1 MMREPHPYPEIYCD
15 FNARMTDRGYSL
27 ERMGSIRDLSKLGIK
42 LEEAVGKR
50 FTFVA
55 DDADENGVPDDI
67 MSNGIVIK
75 DERYG
80 FLALLDAPDD
90 FYWRSQLTRCDEA

>member
-1 MMREPHPYPEIYCD
+1 
-15 FNARMTDRGYSL
+15 
-27 ERMGSIRDLSKLGIK
+27 MGSIRDLSKLGLK

-55 DDADENGVPDDI
+55 DDTDKSGVPDDI
-67 MSNGIVIK
+67 MSNGVVVK

-80 FLALLDAPDD
+80 FLALLDTPDD
-90 FYWRSQLTRCDEA
+90 FYWRSQLTGCDEA

>member
-1 MMREPHPYPEIYCD
+1 
-15 FNARMTDRGYSL
+15 
-27 ERMGSIRDLSKLGIK
+27 MGPIRDLSKLGLE

-50 FTFVA
+50 FTFIV

-67 MSNGIVIK
+67 TSNGVVMK

-80 FLALLDAPDD
+80 FLALLDTPGD
-90 FYWRSQLTRCDEA
+90 FYWRSQLTRSDEE